1 MPEKQKVILF
11 LPKPRKH
18 TFSSAIPVALLR
30 LASMLDRSK
39 YDPKIITATPK
50 YDYEQKIVD
59 ESKDALCLAVGV
71 LTGHDI
77 EEAINVIKRVR
88 KANPKLPIIWGGW
101 HASIF
106 PQQTLESE
114 HADII
119 VNGQGELTF
128 KELVEAIEKKES
140 LEGVL
145 GISFKKDGK
154 IIHNPPRPFE
164 DINKFPELPY
174 DLIDIENYVDNF
186 DGLRAMFYVTSQG
199 CPFPCKYCAEPMVF
213 KQRWSA
219 LSNDRILKDWKFF
232 VEKHNIEF
240 IIIGDD
246 NFFIG
251 EARVRDFCEKLIKMK
266 LPLKWGRVSGRVRQ
280 MLAFKD
286 ETWQLIKDSGL
297 TDIQIGAES
306 GLQEVLDFVNKQMT
320 VDEVVQFIEKTRQ
333 FGIKATPA
341 LILGLPTDKF
351 KGVPDKEV
359 QRQLDRQWNA
369 MFDLLDRCYGKHRD
383 YDEIRLF
390 AYDPYPGNP
399 LYDLSCELGFE
410 APKNLEGWS
419 VIRPAPWIPDKLR
432 ERIKMLQY
440 FLFPYARDAYQDRHI
455 KKFKLLQKFFHKSAQ
470 WRWRHRFFALPL
482 EYKMYRAY
490 TDARTKMTGK
500 SATEHQ

>member
-1 MPEKQKVILF
+1 MPDKQKVILF
-11 LPKPRKH
+11 LPKPRRH
-18 TFSSAIPVALLR
+18 TFSSAIPIALLR

-39 YDPKIITATPK
+39 YEPKIITATPK
-50 YDYEQKIVD
+50 YDYEQKIVE
-59 ESKDALCLAVGV
+59 ESKNALCLAVGV

-77 EEAINVIKRVR
+77 EEAIRVIKKVR

-106 PQQTLESE
+106 PQQTLESK
-114 HADII
+114 HADI
-119 VNGQGELTF
+119 VVKAQGERTF
-128 KELVEAIEKKES
+128 KELVEALDKKKPLEK
-140 LEGVL
+140 VL
-145 GISFKKDGK
+145 GISFKKGGK
-154 IIHNPPRPFE
+154 IVHNKPRPFE
-164 DINKFPELPY
+164 DINNFPDLPY
-174 DLIDIENYVDNF
+174 DLVDVEEYVDNF

-199 CPFPCKYCAEPMVF
+199 CPFSCKYCAEPMVF
-213 KQRWSA
+213 KQHWSV

-232 VEKHNIEF
+232 AEKHNIEF

-246 NFFIG
+246 NFFVG
-251 EARVRDFCEKLIKMK
+251 EARVKDFCKKLIEMR

-280 MLAFKD
+280 MLAFSD

-351 KGVPDKEV
+351 RGLSQKEV
-359 QRQLDRQWNA
+359 GRELDRQWNA
-369 MFDLLDRCYGKHRD
+369 MFDLLDRCYSKRRD

-399 LYDLSCELGFE
+399 LYDLSCELGFKP
-410 APKNLEGWS
+410 PKDLEGWS
-419 VIRPAPWIPDKLR
+419 VIRPAPWIQDKLR

-440 FLFPYARDAYQDRHI
+440 FLFPYARDGYQDRHI

-470 WRWRHRFFALPL
+470 WRWKHRFFALPL

-490 TDARTKMTGK
+490 TGIRTMITGK